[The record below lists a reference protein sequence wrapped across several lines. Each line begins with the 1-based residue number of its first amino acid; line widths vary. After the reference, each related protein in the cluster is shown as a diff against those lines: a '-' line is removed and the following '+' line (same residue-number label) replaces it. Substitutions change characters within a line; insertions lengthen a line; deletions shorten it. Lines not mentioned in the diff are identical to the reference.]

1 MSHQHAPAQTPA
13 GGPPAGR
20 PAAEKPD
27 MSEKGAPKDGVPQKL
42 DERLFVQFSA
52 FGGAKD
58 VPALVRAL
66 QHCGFESALYAD
78 LNDPLGVGL
87 ATFSKDESH
96 FIDVVRPFLLK
107 EPFAA
112 LTFKPEYALFGR
124 TYALGHEPN
133 LEDWLIHKQRR
144 NILNAAAPWAVWYPV
159 RRKGAFAALPA
170 DEQKTILREHGMIGH
185 SWGEAGLAADVRLA
199 CHGLDKADHDFV
211 IGLVGPKLH
220 PLSALVER
228 MRKTV
233 QTSLWIEHMGP
244 FFVGKAVWQS
254 PV

>member
-1 MSHQHAPAQTPA
+1 MSHQHAPSQTPA
-13 GGPPAGR
+13 GAPPAGR
-20 PAAEKPD
+20 PPAEKPD

-42 DERLFVQFSA
+42 DDRLFVQFSA

-96 FIDVVRPFLLK
+96 FIEVVRPFLLK
-107 EPFAA
+107 EPFAS

-159 RRKGAFAALPA
+159 RRKGAFASLPP
-170 DEQKTILREHGMIGH
+170 DEQKVILREHGMIGH

-211 IGLVGPKLH
+211 IGLVGPRLH

-233 QTSLWIEHMGP
+233 QTSIWIEHMGP